1 MKEIDKGVLK
11 ETEISNLVEVKQNR
25 RENEERE
32 RELKRREKRENEDG
46 GF

>member
-11 ETEISNLVEVKQNR
+11 ETEIFKFGGVKVEQEKMK
-25 RENEERE
+25 
-32 RELKRREKRENEDG
+32 RELKRREKGENEDG